1 MFVFIFITLRNGSKK
16 ILLKFVACNPAIAFL
31 GMYLEKTIKQKHPCI
46 PMFTTALFTKPG
58 HGSRVNVH
66 RKTNDKRDVVLIYNE
81 ILLSH
86 EREQNYA
93 ICRYTDG
100 NRDCHAEWSKPETEN
115 KYHLIL
121 LIYVESRKMRKM
133 NLLTSNEYVLS
144 DTPGPLKRKDKWMNG

>member
-58 HGSRVNVH
+58 HGSRVNIH

-100 NRDCHAEWSKPETEN
+100 NRDCHTE
-115 KYHLIL
+115 
-121 LIYVESRKMRKM
+121 
-133 NLLTSNEYVLS
+133 
-144 DTPGPLKRKDKWMNG
+144 